1 MAPKRRS
8 SRQTSESEHSD
19 SSSAPTIIRARTN
32 VVAFEAAKEAVSA
45 AMAQHPE
52 LADAL
57 QSKVIQHINDQT
69 VAEAIGA
76 LQVGKMT
83 TAQ

>member
-1 MAPKRRS
+1 M
-8 SRQTSESEHSD
+8 
-19 SSSAPTIIRARTN
+19 
-32 VVAFEAAKEAVSA
+32 SA

-76 LQVGKMT
+76 LQVGQMN
-83 TAQ
+83 AVQ